1 MPHILLEK
9 IQKPH
14 LFLEEFEDTTG
25 GNQNPLIIQLSSPY
39 FRVDFVAEMT
49 EDTSLKYNTN
59 PI

>member
-1 MPHILLEK
+1 VPHILLEK
-9 IQKPH
+9 IQKRH

-49 EDTSLKYNTN
+49 EDTS
-59 PI
+59 